1 MHGRGKIMVDI
12 SFFIAEVQKR
22 EALWN
27 SKSPNYSDR
36 YVKTLQ
42 WEELVEI
49 FGGKNLSLDE
59 RRQICEL

>member
-1 MHGRGKIMVDI
+1 MVDI

-27 SKSPNYSDR
+27 SKIPNYSDR

-42 WEELVEI
+42 WEQLVEI
-49 FGGKNLSLDE
+49 FGGKNLSLGE
-59 RRQICEL
+59 KRQTCELQL